1 MPHDTHDHIRVRGAR
16 QNNLRALDVDI
27 PLRQLVVVTGVSG
40 SGKSSLVFDTIYAE
54 GQRRYVETFSPYA
67 RQFLDRM
74 DKPQVDRIDGILP
87 AIAIDQTNPVRTSRS
102 TVGTMTELND
112 HLKLLYS
119 RAARLYCRGCGRLV
133 RRDTVQSIVDE
144 IVERASQSGSP
155 RVLIT
160 FPVAVPANFS
170 VDEVLKLLE
179 QQGYTRIHAR
189 ERDRLDVVQDRLRI
203 GGADRSRITEALEA
217 ALRVGRGR
225 VDVHVLPEG
234 STATAERARDH
245 GERWWNSLDALAVR
259 GEC

>member
-1 MPHDTHDHIRVRGAR
+1 
-16 QNNLRALDVDI
+16 
-27 PLRQLVVVTGVSG
+27 
-40 SGKSSLVFDTIYAE
+40 
-54 GQRRYVETFSPYA
+54 
-67 RQFLDRM
+67 
-74 DKPQVDRIDGILP
+74 
-87 AIAIDQTNPVRTSRS
+87 
-102 TVGTMTELND
+102 MTELND

-119 RAARLYCRGCGRLV
+119 RGARLYCRGCGRLV

-144 IVERASQSGSP
+144 LIERASQSGDP

-203 GGADRSRITEALEA
+203 GGADRSRIAEALEA

-234 STATAERARDH
+234 STATAPASSTRVADARA
-245 GERWWNSLDALAVR
+245 DAPPPAVWR
-259 GEC
+259 FSTDLHCPDCD